1 MDTKPL
7 AILSAGGTGG
17 HMFPAQALAE
27 ELLARGWDVKL
38 STDLRGARFT
48 KNFPEEVKI
57 EKVASA
63 TFAKQGLISKIKV
76 PFFNIRGCFC
86 HSKSV
91 LETPASYYCWLWRI
105 SYDPSAY
112 RIHLYEFT

>member
-1 MDTKPL
+1 MNTKPL

-17 HMFPAQALAE
+17 HMFTAQALAE

-48 KNFPEEVKI
+48 KNFPEAVKI
-57 EKVASA
+57 ETVASA

-76 PFFNIRGCFC
+76 PFLIIF
-86 HSKSV
+86 H
-91 LETPASYYCWLWRI
+91 
-105 SYDPSAY
+105 
-112 RIHLYEFT
+112 IHQK